1 MLDLE
6 SASEVEALPE
16 ACAPAE
22 CKGIGLLLLL
32 LLLLLLVNILLMSR
46 VW

>member
-32 LLLLLLVNILLMSR
+32 LLLLLVNILLMSR

>member
-32 LLLLLLVNILLMSR
+32 LLLVNILLMSR